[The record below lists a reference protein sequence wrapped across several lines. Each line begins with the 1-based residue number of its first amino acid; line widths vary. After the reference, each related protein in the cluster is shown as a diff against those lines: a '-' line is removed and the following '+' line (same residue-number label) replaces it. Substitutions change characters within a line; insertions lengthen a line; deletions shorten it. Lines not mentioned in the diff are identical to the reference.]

1 MLELVD
7 HGVHDPDCTGKQEK
21 AAAAQEK
28 KGISELFNLDFLCP
42 SFWASLR
49 LLSVAFP
56 SQLFHGHDT
65 AYFFLEYTSALGISD
80 LAPTRS
86 QPPIVGGR
94 AVIVKSS

>member
-49 LLSVAFP
+49 TSGLFLWSAKLS
-56 SQLFHGHDT
+56 SETG
-65 AYFFLEYTSALGISD
+65 
-80 LAPTRS
+80 
-86 QPPIVGGR
+86 
-94 AVIVKSS
+94 VIVA